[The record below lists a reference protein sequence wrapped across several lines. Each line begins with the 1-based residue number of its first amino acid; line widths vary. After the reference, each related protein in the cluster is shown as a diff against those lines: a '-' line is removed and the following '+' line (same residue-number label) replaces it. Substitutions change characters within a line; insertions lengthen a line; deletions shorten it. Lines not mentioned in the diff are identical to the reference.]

1 MDKKPNLDQAKINY
15 PCDWEYR
22 IIGIDETLLKAAAA
36 EIFGNRKY
44 DLSFANL
51 SKAGKYIS
59 LSIKTFVESE
69 EVRNTIYAA
78 LAKHTAI
85 KTVL

>member
-1 MDKKPNLDQAKINY
+1 MADDTPAKIKY

-22 IIGIDETLLKAAAA
+22 IIGLDEAGLKSAAA

-44 DLSFANL
+44 DLSFANI
-51 SKAGKYIS
+51 SKTGKYFS
-59 LSIKTFVESE
+59 FSVKTFVESE

-78 LAKHTAI
+78 LAKHPAV